1 VGAHVDALPGAS
13 TKVVVCEPEI
23 QDAAP
28 IRSAPMVEATLT
40 SRGGLEL
47 LADDL
52 VDPTVVARNL
62 ESMHHAE
69 QWMKVRCHILSSH
82 IL

>member
-1 VGAHVDALPGAS
+1 VGAQVDALPGAS
-13 TKVVVCEPEI
+13 TEVVVQSLEI

-28 IRSAPMVEATLT
+28 IRSAPMAEVTST

-52 VDPTVVARNL
+52 IDPAIVARNL
-62 ESMHHAE
+62 ESMRRKE
-69 QWMKVRCHILSSH
+69 Q
-82 IL
+82 